1 MSEGRRACRG
11 SVPAL
16 AVGLLSL
23 SVALGIACHAVAQ
36 FSGGEE
42 LMEDSS
48 GRGTAQRGA
57 MAGARAAGRVQE
69 PRVGQVLTRVEQDG
83 SGHDGDQPLVTDKTV
98 RQAMATIKG
107 RNIKGMA
114 TAADRGKLQQ
124 LRYTGRYADTSYVV
138 NAPEGD
144 PATVTAHNSI
154 WPSVVHRDQPY
165 IEQVSSGQP
174 LLQIAAPRGS
184 GKQARH
190 VPFFTH
196 SRPRH
201 SILAVAAVG
210 RHSGLQFLAWRKSF
224 VVSETMHRS
233 FATQKFGFFGMQDD
247 TLERNLTEQDE

>member
-1 MSEGRRACRG
+1 MPEGRRACRG

-23 SVALGIACHAVAQ
+23 AVALGIACHAVAQ

-57 MAGARAAGRVQE
+57 MAGARAAGRVLE

-83 SGHDGDQPLVTDKTV
+83 SGHDGDKPLVTDKTV

-107 RNIKGMA
+107 RNIRGMA
-114 TAADRGKLQQ
+114 TAADKGKLQQ

-165 IEQVSSGQP
+165 IEQVSSDTPPQTLVSA
-174 LLQIAAPRGS
+174 LLHRAVQNNSHVTCLHPRPPTTLRSGRCCFRPPFKPARSRLAQIFCCR
-184 GKQARH
+184 RDD
-190 VPFFTH
+190 
-196 SRPRH
+196 
-201 SILAVAAVG
+201 
-210 RHSGLQFLAWRKSF
+210 
-224 VVSETMHRS
+224 MHRP
-233 FATQKFGFFGMQDD
+233 FAT
-247 TLERNLTEQDE
+247 L

>member
-165 IEQVSSGQP
+165 IEQVSSGPPPSTLVSALLFHAVSEQQPRHVSSPTATHDTPFGP
-174 LLQIAAPRGS
+174 LLLSATIRARTFSPGPDLLLSQRRFAQIICDALER
-184 GKQARH
+184 
-190 VPFFTH
+190 T
-196 SRPRH
+196 
-201 SILAVAAVG
+201 
-210 RHSGLQFLAWRKSF
+210 
-224 VVSETMHRS
+224 SE
-233 FATQKFGFFGMQDD
+233 QDD
-247 TLERNLTEQDE
+247 